1 LKTTAEE
8 NDAAGS
14 PTTQLDSE
22 TARHHAAAAA
32 AMANNQRNRV
42 SNAIDSLI
50 THLVPAG
57 PHDDEQSVQ
66 ERHDACFELVRNIFE
81 R

>member
-1 LKTTAEE
+1 
-8 NDAAGS
+8 
-14 PTTQLDSE
+14 
-22 TARHHAAAAA
+22 
-32 AMANNQRNRV
+32 MANNQRNRV

-66 ERHDACFELVRNIFE
+66 ERHDACFDLVRNIFE